1 MYEGS
6 IIVQQGQGFCSNPG
20 IFDSWRPGRLAAE
33 GKVRPAPLCLHVQKF
48 TATYTPSGEATQ
60 FLANVVYHAKPG
72 APAQHTTIQVNHPL
86 RIEGDRVY
94 LTGHGYA
101 PRVTVR
107 MPNGR
112 VITDTEPFLPA
123 DATTLYS
130 QGAFKETG
138 PIGANKDVGISG
150 FFAPTPVQTSAG
162 VYTSVSAQVHDPVL
176 GIFVYVGN
184 LNPNGTAQSV
194 YSVDPSHMKK
204 VGAANLRIGQT
215 KTFPDGVAVTFDGW
229 NPYVNLQVSHD
240 PAQSWLLLAA
250 LAMVIGLGA
259 SLGVRRR
266 RIWLRISRTA
276 ASPTVVE
283 VGGIARSDSGNFST
297 EFAALVERLRAAG
310 TQSREP
316 LHETIVDPIGAGRD

>member
-1 MYEGS
+1 M
-6 IIVQQGQGFCSNPG
+6 
-20 IFDSWRPGRLAAE
+20 R
-33 GKVRPAPLCLHVQKF
+33 
-48 TATYTPSGEATQ
+48 
-60 FLANVVYHAKPG
+60 G
-72 APAQHTTIQVNHPL
+72 ARAQRTTIQVNHPL
-86 RIEGDRVY
+86 RVEGDRVY

-107 MPNGR
+107 MPSGR
-112 VITDTEPFLPA
+112 TITDTEPFLPA

-130 QGAFKETG
+130 QGAFKENG

-162 VYTSVSAQVHDPVL
+162 VYTSVSAQVHNPVL

-184 LNPNGTAQSV
+184 LNPNGTSQSV

-204 VGAANLRIGQT
+204 IGAANLRIGQT
-215 KTFPDGVAVTFDGW
+215 KRFPDGVSVTFDGW
-229 NPYVNLQVSHD
+229 TPYVNLQVSHD
-240 PAQSWLLLAA
+240 PAQGWLLLAA
-250 LAMVIGLGA
+250 LAMVLGLGA

-310 TQSREP
+310 TGTAEP
-316 LHETIVDPIGAGRD
+316 VHETIVDPIGAGRD